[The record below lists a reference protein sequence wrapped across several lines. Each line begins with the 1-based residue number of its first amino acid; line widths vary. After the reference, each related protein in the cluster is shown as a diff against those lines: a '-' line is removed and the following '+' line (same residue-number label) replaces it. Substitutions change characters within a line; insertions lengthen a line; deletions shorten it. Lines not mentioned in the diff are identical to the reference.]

1 MRCGESATARGC
13 DAGRK
18 MQRYPAVAGVG
29 SGANEMRHA
38 GLTIPEDSVLALQS
52 AVQEAMGDGRLQLP
66 RHL

>member
-1 MRCGESATARGC
+1 MRRVRNRSGLLYRQEDGL
-13 DAGRK
+13 
-18 MQRYPAVAGVG
+18 QRCPAVAGVG

-52 AVQEAMGDGRLQLP
+52 AVQEAMRDGRLQLP